1 MAGSQSRKELKLHSI
16 VCFPHFGMNL
26 RLESMHQRRELPI
39 KILLVVGNYQE
50 INSSKY
56 VVKEEEQS

>member
-39 KILLVVGNYQE
+39 KILVVGNYQE

-56 VVKEEEQS
+56 VVKEEEQH